1 MDLTQL
7 IDWSQLGV
15 NVGVVTGII
24 AVVQFLKST
33 FLKDLPGWAYLIISM
48 AFSAISGY
56 LFTEAGQLAEV
67 YIRAVVSYMT
77 AAAWLYAVAEQVPA
91 IKKVLKKKEISQ

>member
-1 MDLTQL
+1 MDLTQI

-33 FLKDLPGWAYLIISM
+33 FLKDLPGYAYLAISM
-48 AFSAISGY
+48 LFSAVSGY
-56 LFTEAGQLAEV
+56 LFTEAGQLPEV
-67 YIRAVVSYMT
+67 YIRAVVSYTT

-91 IKKVLKKKEISQ
+91 IKNVLKKKDSQQ